1 MVIAVTAG
9 SFPSRETQTSWSASH
24 WCVLCK
30 SSQEVFMITSLSKET
45 NPGLH
50 LVEFDKMF
58 ERMQNTYEAI
68 AKRAYKLF
76 EDRGRIPGF
85 DLDDW
90 FKAESELFRFVPISI
105 TDQDHQLILKAE
117 VPGFSEKELNVAV
130 EPGRVVIT
138 GKTETEEERKE
149 GKTLYS
155 ERRKGEIFRD
165 ICLPAAIDPEKVEAT
180 LKNGT
185 LELTLPKV
193 AKKEGTKVAVKAA

>member
-1 MVIAVTAG
+1 
-9 SFPSRETQTSWSASH
+9 
-24 WCVLCK
+24 
-30 SSQEVFMITSLSKET
+30 MITSLSKGT

-50 LVEFDKMF
+50 LAEFDKMF
-58 ERMQNTYEAI
+58 ERMQKTYEAI

-76 EDRGRIPGF
+76 EDRGRTPGF

-105 TDQDHQLILKAE
+105 TEKNDQLILQAE
-117 VPGFSEKELNVAV
+117 VPGFSEKDLDVAV

-138 GKTETEEERKE
+138 GKSETEEEHKE
-149 GKTLYS
+149 GKTVYS
-155 ERRKGEIFRD
+155 ERRRGEIFRD
-165 ICLPAAIDPEKVEAT
+165 ICLPGTIDPEKVVAT

-193 AKKEGTKVAVKAA
+193 AKKEGTKIAVKAA